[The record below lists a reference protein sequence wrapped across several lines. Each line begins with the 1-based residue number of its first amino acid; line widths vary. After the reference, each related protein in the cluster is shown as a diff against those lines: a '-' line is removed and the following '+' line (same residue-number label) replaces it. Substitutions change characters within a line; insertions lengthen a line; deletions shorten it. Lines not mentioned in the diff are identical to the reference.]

1 MPRAAIFVLVLA
13 TAVATSQARAQ
24 GTPPPVEVV
33 PPGWAA
39 FQAQITDA
47 KKTMMADPK
56 AALQKA
62 RAANA
67 LAQTHAKS
75 AYRDQAV
82 ATSFWLEG
90 EALTRVNQVKDAKIA
105 LDQALKLANGD
116 RKITRLDADLALSE
130 GRLADATG
138 NIATA
143 LKQYQRAHDIFA
155 RLDIP
160 RYQAI
165 ALQCL
170 GAIYEKAHDYNRE
183 IAYYQRASQVYSED
197 PVLELSAA
205 NNIGF
210 ALQGLGRYG
219 EAIDRFNSALKI
231 AKTLG
236 SPFLESDILTNL
248 AAAYAKNNRF
258 ADAEK
263 TANGALK
270 LLAHQKDTGQETF
283 VWGVKAEVEYEKGDV
298 ADAVNDMNR
307 AFKGVDLTKTIS
319 PFRDMHKFAYKIYAA
334 ANDYPLALQHLEAF
348 KRLDDEGRSLTASA
362 NLALLSAEFDFTNQ
376 RLEIEHLK
384 SEQLKRDMSLR
395 ESRAATQRTLFASAL
410 MAGLLLLL
418 WVSWRHMTIHRHHQ
432 ELTKTLRELDT
443 EIERR
448 IKVEAQL
455 RLAMEAAEQA
465 NRAKSHFLANM
476 SHELRTPL
484 NAIIGFSNI
493 MASGALPPSKNLEY
507 AADINVSGRRLL
519 VILDDILDMARI
531 DAGSVE
537 LDDDE
542 VSLHDIAEL
551 SIAALEEEMPAHG
564 KAISIAENYGD
575 IRLRCDKGRLRQV
588 VGHLLSNAAKF
599 TKADGMI
606 EIVFETVS
614 DGVDIVVRDN
624 GPGIPPE
631 KLNFVQ
637 EPFGQAESTYVR
649 THGGI
654 GLGLPIVKSL
664 VELHGGLFTLS
675 STLGVGT
682 TARVH
687 LPANRVLH
695 RAAHGLSLAS

>member
-1 MPRAAIFVLVLA
+1 MPKAAIFVLVLA
-13 TAVATSQARAQ
+13 TAIATSQARAQ
-24 GTPPPVEVV
+24 GTPPPAEIV
-33 PPGWAA
+33 PPGWSA
-39 FQAQITDA
+39 FQAEIADA
-47 KKTMMADPK
+47 KKTMMADPQ
-56 AALQKA
+56 AALKKA

-67 LAQTHAKS
+67 LARTHAKS
-75 AYRDQAV
+75 AYRDEAI

-90 EALTRVNQVKDAKIA
+90 EALTRVSEVKDAKIV
-105 LDQALKLANGD
+105 LDQALKLAKSD
-116 RKITRLDADLALSE
+116 RKITRLDGDLALSQ

-183 IAYYQRASQVYSED
+183 IAYYRRASQVYSED

-210 ALQGLGRYG
+210 ALQGLRRYE

-258 ADAEK
+258 AEAEK
-263 TANGALK
+263 TANRALK
-270 LLAHQKDTGQETF
+270 LLAHQKDTGQEPF
-283 VWGVKAEVEYEKGDV
+283 VWGVKAEVEYERGDLSG
-298 ADAVNDMNR
+298 AVRDMNT
-307 AFKGVDLTKTIS
+307 AFKGVDLNKTLS
-319 PFRDMHKFAYKIYAA
+319 AFRDMHKFAYEIYAA

-362 NLALLSAEFDFTNQ
+362 NLALLSAQFDFTNQ

-395 ESRAATQRTLFASAL
+395 ESRAATQRALFAAAL
-410 MAGLLLLL
+410 VVGLLLLL
-418 WVSWRHMTIHRHHQ
+418 WVSWRHMTVRRHHQ
-432 ELTKTLRELDT
+432 ELTKTLGERDT

-493 MASGALPPSKNLEY
+493 MASGALPSSKNLEY

-599 TKADGMI
+599 TKAGGMI
-606 EIVFETVS
+606 EIAFETAS

-695 RAAHGLSLAS
+695 RAADGLSLAS